1 MSELKLTVKSRA
13 KAKASF
19 LTGLRSNSQVPGVIY
34 GLAGESQMISADYN
48 SLVKVINEAGTSR
61 IINLDVDGKN
71 IPVILREV
79 QKNPVSD
86 RLSHVDFLAVS
97 DKKLITTIVPLKF
110 TGTSKAVREQGGKLE
125 IKKQLV
131 RVRCLPQ
138 DLPAVIEVNLSELVN
153 IGSDIKVDHLP
164 VDKKVKIIDGANDP
178 VVDVVVPKKE
188 VLSPVESAAVEG
200 ATPGAAGEA
209 SAGESAAEKKE

>member
-34 GLAGESQMISADYN
+34 GLAEESQMISADYN

-61 IINLDVDGKN
+61 VINLDVDGQN
-71 IPVILREV
+71 IPVILREI

-97 DKKLITTIVPLKF
+97 DKKLVTTIVPLKF

-131 RVRCLPQ
+131 KVRCLPQ
-138 DLPAVIEVNLSELVN
+138 DLPAVIEVNLNELVN

-164 VDKKVKIIDGANDP
+164 VDKKVKILDGANDP

-188 VLSPVESAAVEG
+188 VLSPAESAATEG
-200 ATPGAAGEA
+200 TAAPATGEA
-209 SAGESAAEKKE
+209 SPEASGAEKKE